1 MVAKLKKQVGK
12 TGGGKLRT
20 SARFAL
26 VLIAAVMLAGGA
38 FAALPTT
45 RILSGSTN
53 RVCAASAP
61 LALTGP
67 LDSYWQDT
75 GSDTLQDWFRICF
88 VGFMLMF
95 K

>member
-1 MVAKLKKQVGK
+1 MVAKQKGIVGK
-12 TGGGKLRT
+12 TG
-20 SARFAL
+20 FAS

-88 VGFMLMF
+88 VGFTLMI